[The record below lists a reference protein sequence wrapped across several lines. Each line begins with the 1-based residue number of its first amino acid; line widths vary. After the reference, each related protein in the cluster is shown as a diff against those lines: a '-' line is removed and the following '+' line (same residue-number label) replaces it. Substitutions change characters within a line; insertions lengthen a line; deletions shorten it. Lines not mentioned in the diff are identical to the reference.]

1 MQLDPQT
8 ILGIRLVGWLRPMPP
23 AMIGVP
29 CAENVRTDVCRP
41 IQVIGRKD
49 PPPLFACLKE
59 AIVPHV
65 IVDVGRENVEEVRSH
80 RPSRT

>member
-8 ILGIRLVGWLRPMPP
+8 ILGIRLVGWLRRMSP
-23 AMIGVP
+23 AMIDVL
-29 CAENVRTDVCRP
+29 CAENARTDVCRR

-59 AIVPHV
+59 AMVPHV
-65 IVDVGRENVEEVRSH
+65 IVDVGRENVEDHALE
-80 RPSRT
+80 